1 MQDGRFERRAD
12 ADADIDFVEL
22 FRLLWAGKC
31 LILLVT
37 VICGLVGLGYVL
49 TTKPVYEAKVSIIP
63 PTQSQIA
70 ELNYGRTSES
80 GLEPYSLKSVYDVF
94 LRNLQAEA
102 LRREFFNTHYLPS
115 LGPSADDTSKGKLY
129 ERFGKTFRVVSAGK
143 AEPERYVFSFQAS
156 SPEQAEEWLTAY
168 VAKAGANATGEVI
181 EDAAREAQV
190 RARNI
195 GQQISTLRESGLKM
209 REDLIVRLR
218 EALRIARAIG
228 LEKPPLIDGAAS
240 AELAASV
247 DGELTYM
254 RGAKAL
260 EAEITNLERRGS
272 DDPFINKLRDLQAR
286 YEFYAGLEA
295 EPDSVKVY
303 RLDGQIDTP
312 ESPVAPRKLL
322 ILFGTT
328 LFGVIL
334 GVVVVLMVAMIKRVD
349 LRSPRVSGAL

>member
-1 MQDGRFERRAD
+1 MQDGRFENRAD

-22 FRLLWAGKC
+22 LRLLWAGKF
-31 LILLVT
+31 LILLV
-37 VICGLVGLGYVL
+37 VLVFGLFGLGYVFI
-49 TTKPVYEAKVSIIP
+49 TKPVYEAKVSIIP

-80 GLEPYSLKSVYDVF
+80 GLDPYSLKSVYDVF

-115 LGPSADDTSKGKLY
+115 LGAAADEASKDKLY
-129 ERFGKTFRVVSAGK
+129 ERFGKTLRVVSAGK
-143 AEPERYVFSFQAS
+143 AEPDRYVFSFQAG
-156 SPEQAEEWLTAY
+156 SPEEAQQWLTEY
-168 VAKAGANATGEVI
+168 VTKAGINARDEVI

-195 GQQISTLRESGLKM
+195 SQQISTLRESGLKM

-295 EPDSVKVY
+295 EPGGVKVY
-303 RLDGQIDTP
+303 RLDGQIDVP
-312 ESPVAPRKLL
+312 ESPVAPKKLL
-322 ILFGTT
+322 ILLGAT
-328 LFGVIL
+328 LLGAIL
-334 GVVVVLMVAMIKRVD
+334 GVFLVLMIALIKRVD
-349 LRSPRVSGAL
+349 PRSPHASGAL